1 MHFVKLRSPL
11 RCENS
16 VLGTRD
22 SVAQELSDKDHCAR
36 SAEVRTERRGADEA
50 AVRRD
55 EARLLAVPVAERRAV
70 LDSLLREKAAQLAR
84 RLERRLE
91 RSGRL
96 VRVMWKGSGERHKTP
111 WRA

>member
-1 MHFVKLRSPL
+1 M
-11 RCENS
+11 
-16 VLGTRD
+16 
-22 SVAQELSDKDHCAR
+22 
-36 SAEVRTERRGADEA
+36 RTERRGADEA

-70 LDSLLREKAAQLAR
+70 LGELVREKAAQLA
-84 RLERRLE
+84 RRLE

-96 VRVMWKGSGERHKTP
+96 VRVMWNGSGERHQTP

>member
-1 MHFVKLRSPL
+1 MSCRTGPL
-11 RCENS
+11 
-16 VLGTRD
+16 
-22 SVAQELSDKDHCAR
+22 H
-36 SAEVRTERRGADEA
+36 TEFKGADEA

-55 EARLLAVPVAERRAV
+55 EARLLAVPRAERRAV